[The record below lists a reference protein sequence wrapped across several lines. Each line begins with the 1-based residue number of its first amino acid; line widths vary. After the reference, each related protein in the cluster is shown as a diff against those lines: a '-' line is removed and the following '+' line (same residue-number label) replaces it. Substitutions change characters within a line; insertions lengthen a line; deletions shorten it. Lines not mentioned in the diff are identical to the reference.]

1 MEASELKKKTTK
13 ELHSLLLDMNKEQ
26 FKLRMQKGL
35 EQLAKPSQIKQV
47 RRQIA
52 KIKTVLTEM
61 EMNKTDE

>member
-35 EQLAKPSQIKQV
+35 EQLAKPSQMKQV